1 MNAFNRRMYGT
12 TPQLEPKHWRMLK
25 LLGVASFFE
34 GYDLNVLLVSLPQM
48 RHTFGL
54 SKSSASAWILVLYVG
69 ALPAI
74 GLARRADK
82 IGRRRMLLFTL
93 FGYLI
98 ATGATA
104 AAPTI
109 LVFVLCQFVARMF
122 LTAENSVVWTM
133 IAEELPPEAR
143 GYGFGWLA
151 LMSALGTGM
160 CAILY
165 GSLFSAFNW
174 SWRGLY
180 LVGLAPLAVVMY
192 ARRSLPESAHFE
204 RARADN
210 ALVPNWRAILHAD
223 RRRVLLLVCGTSA
236 LGALGTQAGVFVV
249 DFMESARHLSQA
261 AATNVLVIA
270 GALALPVLIRAGT
283 ASDKYGRKRVG
294 CTFAVVGSVGTILG
308 FFVARNAWQL
318 TIALTISLVGSF
330 GAWPTLGGMV
340 TELFPTTLR
349 AQATAWTAGAR
360 VFGQTAS
367 FGIAA
372 LLLNA
377 FDSQPLTAAC
387 LTLGPLVSIAIV
399 ALWIPE
405 TRGSELE
412 TG

>member
-104 AAPTI
+104 AAPSI

-180 LVGLAPLAVVMY
+180 LVGLAPLVVVIY
-192 ARRSLPESAHFE
+192 VRRSLPESAHFE

-270 GALALPVLIRAGT
+270 GALALPVLI
-283 ASDKYGRKRVG
+283 DRKS
-294 CTFAVVGSVGTILG
+294 VV
-308 FFVARNAWQL
+308 
-318 TIALTISLVGSF
+318 
-330 GAWPTLGGMV
+330 
-340 TELFPTTLR
+340 
-349 AQATAWTAGAR
+349 
-360 VFGQTAS
+360 
-367 FGIAA
+367 
-372 LLLNA
+372 
-377 FDSQPLTAAC
+377 
-387 LTLGPLVSIAIV
+387 
-399 ALWIPE
+399 
-405 TRGSELE
+405 
-412 TG
+412 